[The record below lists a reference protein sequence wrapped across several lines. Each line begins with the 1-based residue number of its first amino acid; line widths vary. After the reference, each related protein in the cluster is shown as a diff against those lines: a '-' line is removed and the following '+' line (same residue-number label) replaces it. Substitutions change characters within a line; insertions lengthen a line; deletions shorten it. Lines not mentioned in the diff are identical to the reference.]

1 MAMSGYAKPVSAI
14 AEKSTPARGA
24 FRRVL
29 RLALRILMV
38 LIVIPLVLVPVYRV
52 ANPVSTLML
61 YERLTGGT
69 VERTWV
75 PLDEIAPS
83 LVNSV
88 LMSEDGRFCSH
99 YGVDWD
105 ELARVLE
112 QNAERP
118 RGASTVTMQ
127 AVKNLFLWP
136 SRSYVRKAIEMP
148 LALYADAVWGKR
160 RTMEIYL
167 NVVEWGP
174 GVFGAEAAAQ
184 HYFGRP
190 ASGLTA
196 TQSALLA
203 ATLPNPSARNPAQPT
218 RNLNAIAHRI
228 AGRARAAGAY
238 IGCLAGSPS
247 V

>member
-1 MAMSGYAKPVSAI
+1 MAPSGYANPVSAI
-14 AEKSTPARGA
+14 AEKSTSGRGA
-24 FRRVL
+24 VRRVL
-29 RLALRILMV
+29 RLAIRILLV
-38 LIVIPLVLVPVYRV
+38 LVLIPLVLVPVYRV

-69 VERTWV
+69 VERTWA

-99 YGVDWD
+99 YGVDWE
-105 ELARVLE
+105 ELSRVLE
-112 QNAERP
+112 QNADRP
-118 RGASTVTMQ
+118 RGASTISMQ
-127 AVKNLFLWP
+127 TVKNLFLWP
-136 SRSYVRKAIEMP
+136 SRSYIRKAIEMP
-148 LALYADAVWGKR
+148 LALYADLVWGKR

-190 ASGLTA
+190 ASRLTA
-196 TQSALLA
+196 AQSAHLA
-203 ATLPNPSARNPAQPT
+203 ATLPNPSARNPAAPS
-218 RNLNAIAHRI
+218 RNLTSIANRI
-228 AGRARAAGAY
+228 AGRAGAAGAY
-238 IGCLAGSPS
+238 IGCLAG
-247 V
+247 

>member
-1 MAMSGYAKPVSAI
+1 MAPSSYADPVSAI
-14 AEKSTPARGA
+14 AEKSTSGRGGTV
-24 FRRVL
+24 RRML
-29 RLALRILMV
+29 RLALKV
-38 LIVIPLVLVPVYRV
+38 LLVLVLIPLVLVPVYRV

-61 YERLTGGT
+61 YERLTGGA
-69 VERTWV
+69 VERTWA

-99 YGVDWD
+99 YGVDWE
-105 ELARVLE
+105 ELSRVLE
-112 QNAERP
+112 QNADRP
-118 RGASTVTMQ
+118 RGASTITMQ

-136 SRSYVRKAIEMP
+136 SRSYIRKAVEMP
-148 LALYADAVWGKR
+148 LALYADLVWGKR

-190 ASGLTA
+190 ASRLTA
-196 TQSALLA
+196 AQSALLA
-203 ATLPNPSARNPAQPT
+203 ATLPNPSARNPAAPS
-218 RNLNAIAHRI
+218 RNLTSIANRI

-238 IGCLAGSPS
+238 IGCLAG
-247 V
+247 